1 MKEILKVGNLAL
13 EMSGAADL
21 TDTLY
26 IWLIWTTSVF
36 EGLKSLTYELV
47 GTRVLPGPSLNADG
61 EVEYF
66 PKLRFERYFQD
77 YKEDYDR
84 SGRKRERQFAEDW
97 VMPVIVERCISE
109 L

>member
-1 MKEILKVGNLAL
+1 M
-13 EMSGAADL
+13 
-21 TDTLY
+21 
-26 IWLIWTTSVF
+26 SVF
-36 EGLKSLTYELV
+36 EGLKSLTYELP
-47 GTRVLPGPSLNADG
+47 GTRASPGPWLNAEG

-77 YKEDYDR
+77 YKEGYDR

-97 VMPVIVERCISE
+97 IMPVIVERYNSK